1 VPVTPTGNAID
12 VSKRTHP
19 TAICVVRL
27 EHQSDDGLL
36 ISLLLNLDIQ
46 DASGE
51 WRHTFADIDQA
62 MVAIRLFAETFGA
75 RSPGED
81 DTRP

>member
-1 VPVTPTGNAID
+1 
-12 VSKRTHP
+12 
-19 TAICVVRL
+19 
-27 EHQSDDGLL
+27 
-36 ISLLLNLDIQ
+36 LLLNLDIQ

>member
-1 VPVTPTGNAID
+1 MPVTPTGNAID
-12 VSKRTHP
+12 VSKRALP

-27 EHQSDDGLL
+27 ERQNDNGML

-62 MVAIRLFAETFGA
+62 MVAIRRFAETFGA
-75 RSPGED
+75 RSPTSED
-81 DTRP
+81 D